1 MAVGRAAAAL
11 VFAAPPLTSVHRRES
26 RVYPAEAASVPA
38 ARRFVRDALV
48 RWQRDDL
55 DESGALLASELV
67 TNAVLH
73 ARSTVE
79 VELADDGQ
87 LVVLTVIDSSPALPV
102 VRRHSRESAT
112 GRGLWLLDQYSSDR
126 GIEIAEPGKRVWA
139 VLCPE
144 LPMSDSTPE
153 GVLSDWLDAVEAL

>member
-1 MAVGRAAAAL
+1 MAVGRAATEL
-11 VFAAPPLTSVHRRES
+11 LCAAPPLSSIRR
-26 RVYPAEAASVPA
+26 RVSQVYSVPA

-73 ARSTVE
+73 ARSAIE

-87 LVVLTVIDSSPALPV
+87 LVLLSVLDSSPVLPV
-102 VRRHSRESAT
+102 LRRHSRESAT

-126 GIEIAEPGKRVWA
+126 GIEVVDPGKRIWA

-144 LPMSDSTPE
+144 LPGPRDAPE
-153 GVLSDWLDAVEAL
+153 SLLSDWLDAVEAL